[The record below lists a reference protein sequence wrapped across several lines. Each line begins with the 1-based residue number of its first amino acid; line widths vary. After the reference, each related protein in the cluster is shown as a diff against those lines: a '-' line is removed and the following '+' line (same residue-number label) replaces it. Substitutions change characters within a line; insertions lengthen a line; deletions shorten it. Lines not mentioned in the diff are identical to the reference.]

1 MTQYDDRVQNQR
13 DKIAA
18 EEWAKTVKSIHAHS
32 LSSMYYDNRPEDT
45 EDGKSVLDVQYN
57 DGTVRRTTSDGG
69 TIVFGKALTGQKLI
83 DAYVRNT

>member
-1 MTQYDDRVQNQR
+1 MTQYAQEVENVRLR
-13 DKIAA
+13 TEA
-18 EEWAKTVKSIHAHS
+18 EEWARAVKSIHVHS